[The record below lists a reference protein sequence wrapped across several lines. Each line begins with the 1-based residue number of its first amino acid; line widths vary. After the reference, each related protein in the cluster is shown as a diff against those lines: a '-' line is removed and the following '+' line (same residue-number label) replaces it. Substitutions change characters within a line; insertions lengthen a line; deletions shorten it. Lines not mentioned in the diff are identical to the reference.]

1 MMPNTFLVAALA
13 SLMLVTY
20 SLPFHKTVLSQDMA
34 KTESSRGGVSPY
46 IIKCIITNRRI
57 YNKRGLFEEMI
68 MQRYIKAKIFVRK
81 YKMHVGINYIKEVA

>member
-34 KTESSRGGVSPY
+34 KTESSRGDSETSGCPDPRDLHY
-46 IIKCIITNRRI
+46 CMFEAL
-57 YNKRGLFEEMI
+57 YNDACFENPVEMTSI
-68 MQRYIKAKIFVRK
+68 CNNFCS
-81 YKMHVGINYIKEVA
+81 GFC